1 MVKRVGIT
9 LVVIALLSLGAGM
22 LANFG
27 GAATASNVP
36 RQQSTVAANAQRTHS
51 ASVIRATPSVAASR
65 TKPASPPTMAL
76 SQSTRQ
82 ASSTSSSGIALTR
95 GTGRG
100 SAMPGGITRH
110 SVPATTTRTAVLSA
124 LQGSHVLTTTTPLT
138 STGTTAVTTTV
149 QIVDP
154 GKVQLPQP
162 GPLLLLNP
170 NTAALGGTIDVI
182 GTGFDGGKLVTLTLV
197 LPSKQGSMVLDTAQ
211 ASRSG
216 DFSKNV
222 TLPSSLPSYSFKVV
236 ADERKGYA
244 HAEAPG
250 TIAIGSPRATLS
262 TNVGKPGDIVYTTA
276 SGFTANELVDV
287 FLNNLATT
295 PVTSLQAGADGK
307 LLLAPVPVPY
317 GPPGPTSLLLLGRQ
331 SHGLAAIPFELLSL
345 YPNGSVS
352 SYSAVADT
360 VLHFSASGFGP
371 DEYVDVHVNMPDSVI
386 VGRLQADSS
395 GNIRSGGSFRIPFS
409 LKKQNTFVL
418 TGEQS
423 HTSATITFTVQP
435 YTPLA
440 VPSTYDGSP
449 GTAFTFYG
457 SGFARNETV
466 RVYLNGSQVATMSTD
481 NLGNLVAKPGLY
493 LIGSN
498 TQPGKLRFILAGD
511 KSVTQVP
518 VTVNVA
524 APAGPVQL
532 GAANAT
538 GGN

>member
-1 MVKRVGIT
+1 MAKRVGIT

-27 GAATASNVP
+27 GPATASNAL
-36 RQQSTVAANAQRTHS
+36 QQQLKVTASAHRTPS
-51 ASVIRATPSVAASR
+51 ASATRA
-65 TKPASPPTMAL
+65 K
-76 SQSTRQ
+76 
-82 ASSTSSSGIALTR
+82 ASSTPAMARPRSTAQANPAQSPASAQTR
-95 GTGRG
+95 GAGRG
-100 SAMPGGITRH
+100 SATPGGTTRH
-110 SVPATTTRTAVLSA
+110 IVQATTNRTTALSVL
-124 LQGSHVLTTTTPLT
+124 QVSHVLTTTTPLT
-138 STGTTAVTTTV
+138 STGTTAVTATV
-149 QIVDP
+149 QVVDP
-154 GKVQLPQP
+154 GKIQLPQP

-197 LPSKQGSMVLDTAQ
+197 LPKKQASMVLDTAQ

-222 TLPSSLPSYSFKVV
+222 TLPSSLPSYSFRIV
-236 ADERKGYA
+236 ADERKGNA

-250 TIAIGSPRATLS
+250 TIAVGSPRATLS
-262 TNVGKPGDIVYTTA
+262 TNVGKPGDTVYATA

-345 YPNGSVS
+345 YPNASVS

-360 VLHFSASGFGP
+360 VLRFSASGFGP

-457 SGFARNETV
+457 SGFARNEMV
-466 RVYLNGSQVATMSTD
+466 RVYLNGNQVATMSTD

-532 GAANAT
+532 GVANPT